1 MRYYAHKKDTRY
13 KSLEMIRTPGET
25 SKILVQRES
34 FDQSIFNV
42 KKAFSATYLD
52 IFQHQN
58 K

>member
-52 IFQHQN
+52 IFQH
-58 K
+58 